1 MSNTPLTIHS
11 IEQLLAQ
18 AHAMK
23 CESDDRLH
31 DLEHS
36 LREHHNAKAA
46 AVFLQI
52 RAWLKH
58 SINDIEQRA
67 SAMTLPVIPPW
78 DAQWSCAEPAD
89 CACMEQAH
97 YLMSPQQA
105 LKLTLYNEQR
115 FAVFFDHQ
123 SQQGATPAIRQT
135 AKELL
140 TQDKKLMAQIQALQD
155 KFDPDDDCKQ
165 DDFDPPNTPE

>member
-1 MSNTPLTIHS
+1 MSNPPLIIHS

-18 AHAMK
+18 AQAMK

-31 DLEHS
+31 DLEHT
-36 LREHHNAKAA
+36 LREHNNCKAA
-46 AVFLQI
+46 DVFLQI
-52 RAWLKH
+52 RAWIKH
-58 SINDIEQRA
+58 SITDIEQRTKT
-67 SAMTLPVIPPW
+67 MTLPVIPPW

-115 FAVFFDHQ
+115 FSVFFDHQ
-123 SQQGATPAIRQT
+123 SQHGATPTIRQT
-135 AKELL
+135 AEELL

-155 KFDPDDDCKQ
+155 NFDPDDNYEQ
-165 DDFDPPNTPE
+165 DDFDPPNIPE